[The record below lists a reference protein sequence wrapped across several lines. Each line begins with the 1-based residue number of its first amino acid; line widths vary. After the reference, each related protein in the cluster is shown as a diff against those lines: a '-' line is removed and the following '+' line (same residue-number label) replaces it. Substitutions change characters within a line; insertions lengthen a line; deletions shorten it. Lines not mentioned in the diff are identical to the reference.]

1 MSRTLKQEIIE
12 RMKAKLL
19 RRVAQELE
27 VRLDDYRRRDSL
39 MRGLRRSRRATAEVL
54 LDYLSAKELK
64 QLCTDRGIKATKRK
78 ASMIEKLLASSE
90 AAAAAGK
97 RRPRSTRQGDGT
109 EGGTGG
115 RKDRANAPDL
125 RFGPSTDRAGFTP
138 AGIAAFSDLRP
149 EAVVR
154 ELIQN
159 SLDAT
164 LIETD
169 ESCAHVRFRRTSC
182 ALKDIPGIEP
192 YRSAFELAAIQQ
204 RPAGGARAVVQRI
217 ERALGNDTHEVLSVM
232 DNGVGLDGER
242 MSALLSDG
250 ISAKSGKAAGTFGNG
265 HSVVVPASNL
275 RYVLYGGLTAEGGC
289 FGGGQ
294 AVLASHS
301 VEGEPVGRSGRGL
314 YLVSFEQSAADVPFT
329 LARDDALPPLV
340 SDELARVRKLYG
352 HGAVVVIPA
361 FNNFEH
367 DESLWEAVSRAVA
380 FHFFQAIH
388 QGMLVVEVEDPDGGG
403 VLNAGTLRGVLER
416 YREEQRA
423 RSAGGSLSGRKAN
436 EVYSTLIEGES
447 HEISTSQGDVPVRLL
462 RREKGRRSVGLC
474 RNGMWITD
482 DLPMFQNAFADR
494 QPFQALILLDPDRD
508 VGFYGLIREAETP
521 LHDKLGL
528 TQMERGRRKAL
539 RDALREI
546 RDELRRLV
554 PKAKGDSYSP
564 DDILTFQFSE
574 LEGQSRGGRLP
585 SLLGKVGS
593 SRRQLHTRRKGEKS
607 ERGGG
612 TEGGGSGRG
621 ERKEQRGRVVVEP
634 IFRIATVPTGDG
646 RRTVHIEC
654 AEDFEDAELRM
665 FVDENVDATCDRQTR
680 AQAAAVLLSNALLD
694 GRPVDESA
702 LVRNGDGAVGVKLGS
717 LAANARLIFEA
728 DCTVPEDAIR
738 LLRGHQ
744 PAIRVEILS
753 SRGVDLE
760 RTVPEDGAPAGDG

>member
-1 MSRTLKQEIIE
+1 MSWTTIGAANLSCTASAGRAE
-12 RMKAKLL
+12 RRPRALL
-19 RRVAQELE
+19 EC
-27 VRLDDYRRRDSL
+27 
-39 MRGLRRSRRATAEVL
+39 
-54 LDYLSAKELK
+54 LSAKELR
-64 QLCTDRGIKATKRK
+64 QLCTDREIKPTKGK

-115 RKDRANAPDL
+115 RKDRASGPDL

-169 ESCAHVRFRRTSC
+169 ESCARVRFRRGAC
-182 ALKDIPGIEP
+182 ALKDIPGIDS
-192 YRSAFELAAIQQ
+192 YRAAFELATGEQ
-204 RPAGGARAVVQRI
+204 RPAASAQVVVERI
-217 ERALGNDTHEVLSVM
+217 ERALASDAHEVLSVM
-232 DNGVGLDGER
+232 DNGVGLDGKR

-250 ISAKSGKAAGTFGNG
+250 ISAKSGNAAGTFGNG

-301 VEGEPVGRSGRGL
+301 VAGESVGRSSRGL
-314 YLVSFEQSAADVPFT
+314 YLSSFDRSAADVPFT
-329 LARDDALPPLV
+329 LARDGALPPLLSEEV
-340 SDELARVRKLYG
+340 ARIRELYG
-352 HGAVVVIPA
+352 HGTAVIIPA

-367 DESLWEAVSRAVA
+367 DESLWEAVSRAAA

-388 QGMLVVEVEDPDGGG
+388 EGTLVVEVEDPDGGG
-403 VLNAGTLRGVLER
+403 ILDKGTLRPVLER
-416 YREEQRA
+416 YREELRA
-423 RSAGGSLSGRKAN
+423 RRTGGTLSGRKAN
-436 EVYSTLIEGES
+436 EAYRTLVEGES
-447 HEISTSQGDVPVRLL
+447 HEIPTSQGDVAVRLL
-462 RREKGRRSVGLC
+462 RTETGRRSVGLC

-482 DLPMFQNAFADR
+482 DLPTFRNAFAER
-494 QPFQALILLDPDRD
+494 QPFQALILLEPDRD
-508 VGFYGLIREAETP
+508 DGFYGLVREAETP
-521 LHDKLGL
+521 LHDKLAP
-528 TQMERGRRKAL
+528 TQMERRRRKAL
-539 RDALREI
+539 RDTLREI

-554 PKAKGDSYSP
+554 PEAKGDSYSP

-585 SLLGKVGS
+585 SFLGRIGS
-593 SRRQLHTRRKGEKS
+593 SRRQMLTRRKGEKS
-607 ERGGG
+607 EREGG
-612 TEGGGSGRG
+612 TEGGGSRRGGRK
-621 ERKEQRGRVVVEP
+621 KERGRVVVEP
-634 IFRIATVPTGDG
+634 IFRIASVPTPDG

-654 AEDFEDAELRM
+654 TEDFEDAELRM

-680 AQAAAVLLSNALLD
+680 VQAAAVLLSNAVID

-702 LVRNGDGAVGVKLGS
+702 LVRNGDGVVAVKLGS
-717 LAANARLIFEA
+717 LPANARLMFEA
-728 DCTVPEDAIR
+728 DCIVPEDAIR
-738 LLRGHQ
+738 LFRGHQ
-744 PAIRVEILS
+744 PAVRVEILS
-753 SRGVDLE
+753 TRRVDAE
-760 RTVPEDGAPAGDG
+760 RTVEDGGPAGDG